1 MNIFLTFFPFLFFFL
16 IFKYLG
22 FKLNI
27 VDYPN
32 QRKIHTNPV
41 LLIGGLIIFFSLS
54 FFFLFFEYT
63 TYELNVFIFSFF
75 FLILGFLDDLY
86 DLNYK
91 IRFFFQML
99 IIICYLYYSKILITD
114 LGQIYPNLTLNLG
127 TLSFFIT
134 LFLMLAFINAFNFID
149 GADGVSSGLLLVSI
163 LCFLTSLFYFDQ
175 NNISRILEPLAILLL
190 LFLIINL
197 DFLKKFGIQK
207 IFLGDSGT
215 YFLGFFYSSILI
227 YHLQI
232 DSIEPS
238 IALWCNSIIIFDFV
252 TVIIKRSIKRKNPF
266 IFDNSHLHHVLRN
279 NFISDIKIF
288 YFILISSF
296 LLFLIGFFINIFL
309 NHYLSLLAFSV
320 FFLIYLFFNIKFS
333 NIKKI

>member
-1 MNIFLTFFPFLFFFL
+1 MNILLTFFPFLFFFF
-16 IFKYLG
+16 IFKYVG
-22 FKLNI
+22 FKLDL

-54 FFFLFFEYT
+54 FYFFFFEYA
-63 TYELNVFIFSFF
+63 TYELNIFIFSLF

-86 DLNYK
+86 DLNHK
-91 IRFFFQML
+91 IRFFFQIL

-134 LFLMLAFINAFNFID
+134 FFLTLAFINAFNFID

-163 LCFLTSLFYFDQ
+163 LCFLISLFYFDQ
-175 NNISRILEPLAILLL
+175 NNISFILEPLAILLL
-190 LFLIINL
+190 LFLIVNL
-197 DFLKKFGIQK
+197 DLLKKFGIQK
-207 IFLGDSGT
+207 FFLGDSGT
-215 YFLGFFYSSILI
+215 YFLGFFYSSLLI
-227 YHLQI
+227 YHIQI

-252 TVIIKRSIKRKNPF
+252 TVIIKRLIKRKNPF
-266 IFDNSHLHHVLRN
+266 IFDNTHLHHLLRN
-279 NFISDIKIF
+279 NFISDSVIF
-288 YFILISSF
+288 YSIIISSI

-309 NHYLSLLAFSV
+309 NHYLSLLVFSV
-320 FFLIYLFFNIKFS
+320 FFLIYLFFNIKLTI
-333 NIKKI
+333 IKKI